1 MTGLSQP
8 SQNAQ
13 NINVS
18 KLYFEAHLVDVH
30 TLHRHAHMYMA
41 SLNFEQSL
49 IVPMQLC
56 SHWELELD
64 LLSLIK

>member
-18 KLYFEAHLVDVH
+18 KLYFKAHLSLVNVH
-30 TLHRHAHMYMA
+30 MHRHAHMA

-49 IVPMQLC
+49 IMPMQLC

-64 LLSLIK
+64 LLSLIE